1 MATTHAYT
9 ISPDPSSRPSS
20 AWIVSWTAM
29 ANGDDGSP
37 IRMSAFSDRSAQVVG
52 TFGTGGH
59 CKIEGSNDGTTWA
72 VLTDPQ
78 GNDLDFT
85 SAKLEAIEE
94 ISAYIRPH
102 ITGGDGTTSLSVYLC
117 ISGGI
122 PY

>member
-1 MATTHAYT
+1 MATAPVTITRDPTSHPNTAYVAQWDT
-9 ISPDPSSRPSS
+9 LS
-20 AWIVSWTAM
+20 
-29 ANGDDGSP
+29 NGDDGEA
-37 IRMSAFSDRSAQVVG
+37 IRMSAFSDRSVQVTG

-59 CKIEGSNDGTTWA
+59 CKIEGSNDGVTWA

-85 SAKLEAIEE
+85 SAKLEAVEE
-94 ISAYIRPH
+94 ITAYIRPNV
-102 ITGGDGTTSLSVYLC
+102 TAGDGTTSLSVYLC